1 MIYLLHISSQYQ
13 FTIDIYVKIYL
24 VYKGKRVRQWKS
36 STKQY
41 CLTPI
46 FNEGFQFDLRQTS
59 NIQNVALDVCVMS
72 YDRFSRD
79 EVIGKVTIG
88 VSADPTSTASQHW
101 KQILSHPQNHV
112 SHWHTYSPVVSK

>member
-1 MIYLLHISSQYQ
+1 M
-13 FTIDIYVKIYL
+13 
-24 VYKGKRVRQWKS
+24 YKGKRLRQWKS

-46 FNEGFQFDLRQTS
+46 FNEAFQFDLRQTP
-59 NIQNVALDVCVMS
+59 NIQHVALDVCVMS

-88 VSADPTSTASQHW
+88 TSADPTSTSNQHW
-101 KQILSHPQNHV
+101 KEILTHPQKNV
-112 SHWHTYSPVVSK
+112 SHWHAYSPVVSK